1 MPKTVVRT
9 KALSYLPHDDYP
21 YSAGTKAP
29 NGMVYT
35 AGLVAWDE
43 KKRLVGL
50 GDVAAQTRQVLK
62 NLKAVLEA
70 AGATPRDV
78 LKCNVYLS
86 DMRYFA
92 AMNKEFKKVFSKD
105 PPARTTVLAVLAEPE
120 MLVEIEAVAYVG
132 EK

>member
-1 MPKTVVRT
+1 MPKQIIRT
-9 KALSYLPHDDYP
+9 KDLSYLPHKDYP
-21 YSAGTKAP
+21 YSAATKAP

-35 AGLVAWDE
+35 AGLVAWDA
-43 KKRLVGL
+43 KKKLVGL
-50 GDVAAQTRQVLK
+50 GDVTAQTRQVLK
-62 NLKAVLEA
+62 NLKGVLAA
-70 AGATPRDV
+70 AGAKPQDV

-92 AMNKEFKKVFSKD
+92 AMNEEFKKMFPKD

>member
-1 MPKTVVRT
+1 MPKTIVRT
-9 KALSYLPHDDYP
+9 DALSYLPHEDYP

-35 AGLVAWDE
+35 AGLVAWDS
-43 KKRLVGL
+43 KKKLVGL

-62 NLKAVLEA
+62 NLKAVLAA
-70 AGATPRDV
+70 AGAKPSDV

-86 DMRYFA
+86 DMRYFP
-92 AMNKEFKKVFSKD
+92 AMNREFKKVFAKD
-105 PPARTTVLAVLAEPE
+105 PPARTTVLAILAEPE